1 MVGDNV
7 LEPPTRKWE
16 VAFMVG
22 DNVLAPPTRKWEVAF
37 KVGGDVPVVLQ
48 APAP

>member
-1 MVGDNV
+1 
-7 LEPPTRKWE
+7 
-16 VAFMVG
+16 MVG

-37 KVGGDVPVVLQ
+37 MVGGDVPVALQ